1 LPLLR
6 PHRMLRAKGKV
17 GGVPGTLPGLQGLA
31 HPSARRRPGRVRIQS
46 DAFVTGLIDKR
57 KTSDGSVSF
66 DLWKWL
72 ETGKNQIAD
81 SALVSALNEEKRH
94 DETDGISRKEGMV
107 GATRI
112 ELVTPTM
119 ST

>member
-1 LPLLR
+1 
-6 PHRMLRAKGKV
+6 
-17 GGVPGTLPGLQGLA
+17 
-31 HPSARRRPGRVRIQS
+31 
-46 DAFVTGLIDKR
+46 VTGFIGKR
-57 KTSDGSVSF
+57 KTSDGSVIF
-66 DLWKWL
+66 DCRNWL

-81 SALVSALNEEKRH
+81 SALVSSSDDREQPG
-94 DETDGISRKEGMV
+94 ETDGISRKEGMV